1 VSEVGNK
8 FFIIFTEV
16 YKAAHEALLTIV
28 IKSNVILINLL
39 HLKERTSF

>member
-8 FFIIFTEV
+8 FFFIFTEI

-28 IKSNVILINLL
+28 IKSKAILISLL
-39 HLKERTSF
+39 HLKERANF